1 MAEKHRAQ
9 RIRDPLHD
17 IIDFSA
23 TEFENVLWNVINT
36 RPFQR
41 LRRIRQLGFSDL
53 TFPGATHSRFAHSVG
68 VFHTARMLMK
78 IIETHLRKGNHYSET
93 KAEVALAAALVH
105 DVGHGPFS
113 HSFEDVGKRLDIKMA
128 DHEKVSDLLIREGEI
143 ASALKPLG
151 SGFAQDVANVIN
163 GKGGKH
169 IYGSV
174 VSSQFDADRL
184 DYMRRDRL
192 MTGTQHGAIDF
203 TWLLANLEVGT
214 VPYGEDDKKVGD
226 IETFV
231 LGPKAIHAAESYVLG
246 LFQLY
251 PTVYLHKTTRGAEK
265 IFTELLVR
273 AIQLI
278 QDESIELTGLPENH
292 PIVRFAREPEDI
304 DRVLCLDD
312 AVIWSAL
319 HLFAEAEDAAINELG
334 MRLRDRKLFK
344 AINVRDRLILHLR
357 SLHSEWRVTDILRS
371 GEIDRAC
378 MSIEEKIKEWLSTHS
393 DGVPRILV
401 DKGERSPY
409 KDFQESKGPLNQ
421 IHIRT
426 REGNLVDI
434 KARSEVVAAIETFKY
449 FRVYASGDD
458 DESHEF
464 VQRQIESEAQDVQI
478 N

>member
-1 MAEKHRAQ
+1 MTDKHRPQ

-53 TFPGATHSRFAHSVG
+53 TFPGATHSRLAHSVG

-78 IIETHLRKGNHYSET
+78 IIETHLLKEDHYRKT
-93 KAEVALAAALVH
+93 KAQVALAAALVH
-105 DVGHGPFS
+105 DIGHGPFS
-113 HSFEDVGKRLDIKMA
+113 HSFEDVGKRLELKMA
-128 DHEKVSDLLIREGEI
+128 DHERVSDLLICDGEI
-143 ASALKPLG
+143 AEAFHPLG
-151 SGFAQDVANVIN
+151 SGFAQDVANIIN
-163 GKGGKH
+163 GKGEKH

-214 VPYGEDDKKVGD
+214 VPFVEDERKVGD

-273 AIQLI
+273 T
-278 QDESIELTGLPENH
+278 IELAWRGSVARTGLPEHH
-292 PIVRFAREPEDI
+292 PIAKFAMDPENI
-304 DRVLCLDD
+304 ERILCLDD
-312 AVIWSAL
+312 AVVWGAL
-319 HLFAEAEDAAINELG
+319 HLLAEAEDVAISNLAT
-334 MRLRDRKLFK
+334 RLRDRKLFK
-344 AINVRDRLILHLR
+344 AINIRDRLILHIQDTWFDGKVSDL
-357 SLHSEWRVTDILRS
+357 LAS
-371 GEIDRAC
+371 GVVDRAC
-378 MSIEEKIKEWLSTHS
+378 VSIESKIQEWLSEHS
-393 DGVPRILV
+393 DGVPRILI

-426 REGNLVDI
+426 REGKLIDI
-434 KARSEVVAAIETFKY
+434 KARSEIVASIETFKY
-449 FRVYASGDD
+449 FRVYVSGED
-458 DESHEF
+458 DESRKF
-464 VQRQIESEAQDVQI
+464 VHDQIESEARNVQK